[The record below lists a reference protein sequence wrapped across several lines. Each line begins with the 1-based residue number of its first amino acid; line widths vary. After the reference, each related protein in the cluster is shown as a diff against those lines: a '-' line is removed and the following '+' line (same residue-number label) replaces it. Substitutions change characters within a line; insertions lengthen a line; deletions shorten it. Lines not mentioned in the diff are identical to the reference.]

1 MFADV
6 REKSM
11 LEWIEEKTATGTFC
25 QRSRKHTTLTPP
37 PGHLKTH
44 QPTKPTGL
52 FSMQWMEVGR
62 LGVIGPPVSGP
73 ALRGWR

>member
-25 QRSRKHTTLTPP
+25 HRARKHTTLTPP

-73 ALRGWR
+73 ALRVWR